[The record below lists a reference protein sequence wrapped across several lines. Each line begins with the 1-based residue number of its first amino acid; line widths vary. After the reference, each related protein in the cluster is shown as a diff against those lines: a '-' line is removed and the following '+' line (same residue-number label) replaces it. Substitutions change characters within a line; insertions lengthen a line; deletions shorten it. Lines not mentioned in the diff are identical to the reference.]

1 MNPTVGFSQIK
12 FDSFNLNN
20 KLHLRPILENSKFK
34 LESFTV
40 DDIRQRFIDYTTVDY
55 SEYKVKILDKN
66 GDQKLDFNVLLETCG
81 RYSVLF
87 FKSPFDESQLDYVF
101 ITDIHPNG
109 IHLAWQL
116 IQIFVMT
123 IGEIMFSVSGIS
135 FAYSQA
141 PQSMKSVLQAMWC
154 LTVAFGNLI
163 GVVSAEGKFFSN
175 QAHEYYLFAGL
186 LAIATIIFT
195 ILGYFYKYNEE
206 THGSDHDEELWSIQ
220 NNGTRLTPI
229 QKDHQEP
236 GNVELI
242 RVEFSNTN

>member
-1 MNPTVGFSQIK
+1 LENKKIK
-12 FDSFNLNN
+12 LDSF
-20 KLHLRPILENSKFK
+20 PI
-34 LESFTV
+34 
-40 DDIRQRFIDYTTVDY
+40 DDIRQRFVDYKTVDY
-55 SEYKVKILDKN
+55 ADYNVKLVDNNNI
-66 GDQKLDFNVLLETCG
+66 QILDFNVLLETCA
-81 RYSVLF
+81 RYSVLL
-87 FKSPFDESQLDYVF
+87 FKSPYNETQLDYVF

-163 GVVSAEGKFFSN
+163 VVIIAEGKFFSN

-186 LAIATIIFT
+186 LAIATIVFA
-195 ILGYFYKYNEE
+195 ILSYFYEYNEE
-206 THGSDHDEELWSIQ
+206 THGSDNDEELWSIQ

-229 QKDHQEP
+229 QKDNQES
-236 GNVELI
+236 GSVELI
-242 RVEFSNTN
+242 RVEFSNVN